1 MLLLVASLLD
11 LAGTKAVVIQKR
23 AEVKNYLDIH
33 AILRHGIDPPAILGA
48 AAVIYGRKFNP
59 LITLKALS
67 YFDDVP
73 ALPMEVRAVLS
84 RAAGNMDVTQL
95 P

>member
-1 MLLLVASLLD
+1 MAAPEHAGNMLLLVASLLD
-11 LAGTKAVVIQKR
+11 LAGAKAVGIQKR
-23 AEVKNYLDIH
+23 DEVKDYLDIH
-33 AILRHGIDPPAILGA
+33 AILRHGI
-48 AAVIYGRKFNP
+48 
-59 LITLKALS
+59 
-67 YFDDVP
+67 DVP